1 MRENLGICRLVSAF
15 LGGRHTLLMLPVD
28 PPVVEHA
35 SVCCKVGA
43 VSIQTAMSGAE
54 EKKKRVRKA
63 KALAAPIAAEVI
75 AQVIEEDAADP
86 VATARAAGLRYVT
99 DRKPGIR
106 RHATGTDQKTFEYS
120 ADPHGETVTDD
131 TTLGRIKSLV
141 IPPAWTDVW
150 ICKQP
155 NGHLQATGRDARG
168 RKQSR
173 YHPKWREARDENKYE
188 RMVKFAAALPK
199 LRERVNADLK
209 LPGLPR
215 NKVLATIVRVMEQTH
230 IRVGNQEY
238 AKENKSYGLTTM
250 RNKHVE
256 VHGAEVTFSFQGKSR
271 VHHTISLHDKRLAR
285 IIKAC
290 EDIPGYELFQYLD
303 QDGNHHAIDSADVN
317 DYLREITGEHFTAKD
332 FRTWAGTVLASEML
346 RELGPYETAAQAKKN
361 VVEAIK
367 AVAKQL
373 GNTPAVC
380 RKAYVHPAVLEA
392 YLDGKISAEAAKEE
406 LEEEI
411 AEHEHALRQEE
422 LVLLDLLEQRT
433 ALEAN
438 A

>member
-1 MRENLGICRLVSAF
+1 MLKQKTQKRMRR
-15 LGGRHTLLMLPVD
+15 
-28 PPVVEHA
+28 
-35 SVCCKVGA
+35 
-43 VSIQTAMSGAE
+43 
-54 EKKKRVRKA
+54 A
-63 KALAAPIAAEVI
+63 KALAAPLAA
-75 AQVIEEDAADP
+75 AAVLSAEGADEAIDLSDP
-86 VATARAAGLRYVT
+86 VASAKAAGLRYVT

-106 RHATGTDQKTFEYS
+106 RHPMDQGGKHFEYT
-120 ADPHGETVTDD
+120 ADPGGDAVTDED
-131 TTLGRIKSLV
+131 TLGRIKSLV

-155 NGHLQATGRDARG
+155 NGHLQVTGRDARG

-173 YHPKWREARDENKYE
+173 YHPKWREVRDGNKYD
-188 RMVKFAAALPK
+188 RMVHFAAALPK
-199 LRERVNADLK
+199 LRERVAHDLK

-215 NKVLATIVRVMEQTH
+215 NKVLATLVSVMELTH

-250 RNKHVE
+250 RHKHVE

-271 VHHTISLHDKRLAR
+271 VHHTISLHDRRLAR

-303 QDGNHHAIDSADVN
+303 HDGNHHAIDSADVN
-317 DYLREITGEHFTAKD
+317 EYLREVTGDHFTAKD
-332 FRTWAGTVLASEML
+332 FRTWAGTVLAAEML
-346 RELGPYETAAQAKKN
+346 REIGPYTSATQAKKN

-367 AVAKQL
+367 AVSKQL

-380 RKAYVHPAVLEA
+380 RKAYVHPVVLEA
-392 YLDGKISAEAAKEE
+392 YLDGKISADTAREE
-406 LEEEI
+406 LEEKI

-422 LVLLDLLEQRT
+422 LILLDLLNQRT
-433 ALEAN
+433 SLEAS